1 MTGLEPARLSTSRS
15 KRDGSTCFPTSPYS
29 WARLELNKG
38 LWIFSPASEQPP
50 IPHAQFDE
58 FVFYSSR
65 ITSVLPS
72 SSELF
77 RQFPI
82 KGGNCLSNCQ
92 TLNFSNYF
100 EG

>member
-29 WARLELNKG
+29 WAHLELNKG
-38 LWIFSPASEQPP
+38 LWIFSPASTQPP
-50 IPHAQFDE
+50 TPHAQFDE

-77 RQFPI
+77 RQFP
-82 KGGNCLSNCQ
+82 
-92 TLNFSNYF
+92 
-100 EG
+100 

>member
-1 MTGLEPARLSTSRS
+1 MTGLEPARLVTSRS
-15 KRDGSTCFPTSPYS
+15 KRDGSTNFPTSPYS

-38 LWIFSPASEQPP
+38 LWIFSPASKQPP
-50 IPHAQFDE
+50 TPHAQIDE

-77 RQFPI
+77 RQFP
-82 KGGNCLSNCQ
+82 
-92 TLNFSNYF
+92 
-100 EG
+100 